1 MTAGPRWFQRLS
13 IRWRL
18 MTVGLVGLT
27 VALVAAGSLLYAVL
41 SATLA
46 NTLGAEANSAAREVA
61 TLVEQGRLS
70 DPVPVS
76 GALVVQVLDS
86 SQRVVAG
93 SLVADR
99 LTPLLTADEVRRTL
113 AGEQLTVPGSRS
125 GLSGRLHVA
134 AVSAGPGSAPVTV
147 IAGVPTGE
155 VDVSL
160 GLVRTLLFVGLPL
173 LLLALAVVAWR
184 VIGAALAPVEALRL
198 GAERI
203 GADARPRR
211 RRATV
216 DRLPIPV
223 ADDEIHSLATT
234 LNGMLDRLDG
244 LAERQQAF
252 LDDAAHELR
261 SPLASL
267 RTQLEVAEHVGD
279 GGSLPADLLPD
290 VERLSRLVDDL
301 LVLARSGNGEAAPS
315 LETVD
320 LRPLLR
326 EIVSRYAAAR
336 VPVTLTDVAPGA
348 TAIEVPGNRADLR
361 RVGTNLVDNAVRH
374 ASTAVTLSVG
384 ADPSGTWLRV
394 TDDGHGI
401 PLADRERVFERF
413 TRLDEAR
420 DRDSGG
426 TGLGLPIARELM
438 RRNGADV
445 TLTEAAPGVIA
456 VVAWPRSIETPSS

>member
-41 SATLA
+41 STTLA

-86 SQRVVAG
+86 SQRVIAG

-99 LTPLLTADEVRRTL
+99 LTPLLTADEVRRAL

-173 LLLALAVVAWR
+173 LLLVLAAVAWR

-301 LVLARSGNGEAAPS
+301 LVLARSGSGEAAPS

-361 RVGTNLVDNAVRH
+361 RVVTNLVDNAVRH

-438 RRNGADV
+438 HRNGADV

>member
-18 MTVGLVGLT
+18 MTIGLVGLT

-173 LLLALAVVAWR
+173 LLLALAAVAWR

-203 GADARPRR
+203 GADARPHRR
-211 RRATV
+211 RETV

-267 RTQLEVAEHVGD
+267 RMQLEVAEHVGD

-336 VPVTLTDVAPGA
+336 VPVTLTDGAPGT
-348 TAIEVPGNRADLR
+348 TAIDVPGNRADLR
-361 RVGTNLVDNAVRH
+361 RVVTNLVDNAVRH

-401 PLADRERVFERF
+401 PPADRERVFERF